1 MVEPDFLAINTGT
14 VVVSESRER
23 DYYNGF
29 CGVGVEEIL
38 VRGQVILL
46 ISSIDGRIN
55 AIALARHDMT
65 TNSVLLNATKIACG
79 VLALILF
86 RWTPTSGKGIAGY
99 AALFAV
105 LIAMAVVLSSRKGA
119 RYGPSK
125 SDDE

>member
-1 MVEPDFLAINTGT
+1 MTE
-14 VVVSESRER
+14 
-23 DYYNGF
+23 
-29 CGVGVEEIL
+29 
-38 VRGQVILL
+38 
-46 ISSIDGRIN
+46 
-55 AIALARHDMT
+55 T

-79 VLALILF
+79 VLGLILL

>member
-1 MVEPDFLAINTGT
+1 
-14 VVVSESRER
+14 
-23 DYYNGF
+23 
-29 CGVGVEEIL
+29 

-46 ISSIDGRIN
+46 ISTIEGRIN

-86 RWTPTSGKGIAGY
+86 RWIPTSGKGIAGY

-125 SDDE
+125 SDHE